1 MQKKAEKVFYV
12 DNRRIRRLVK
22 NIYLNL
28 LIVFVFFGLFHL
40 LFREHPL
47 YDSWIRWLL
56 AGVFLLAGALLVW
69 ADIQAVRKAQ
79 SIYCQVQPEGLEFFD
94 GKKTSYY
101 PWSSFQRVEWNPN
114 KISLIYPCCF
124 HTSRGQFYLYRWMG
138 DQETLLPLIFR
149 HIRGQVEMA
158 PDVPAHFP
166 RAFD

>member
-1 MQKKAEKVFYV
+1 MQSQAERVFYV

-47 YDSWIRWLL
+47 YDSQIRWMLAAAFLL
-56 AGVFLLAGALLVW
+56 AGVFLVW
-69 ADIQAVRKAQ
+69 ADIQAVRRAQ
-79 SIYCQVQPEGLEFFD
+79 SICCRVQPEGLAFFD
-94 GKKTSYY
+94 GKQTRYY

-114 KISLIYPCCF
+114 KISLTYPCCF
-124 HTSRGQFYLYRWMG
+124 HTSQGQFYLYRWMG

-149 HIRGQVEMA
+149 HIRDRAKLDPQVRA
-158 PDVPAHFP
+158 CFP
-166 RAFD
+166 GAFD